1 MSDSTSSAP
10 SPQKFAKPSYLPLL
24 LAALFM
30 TVGITALVYLGRE
43 ETRLRGTPI
52 GELDLQ
58 PLLFTEKPLDLA
70 EMQGKVLVLHFWGFW
85 CGPCLMEYPEFATLQ
100 KEYIDSQDVEFAS
113 VACGDR
119 SPETKDDLA
128 FYTKKYLDREKIEDM
143 PIYWDPVEFSRQ
155 QVSLLFKSGGFS
167 YPTTIVLD
175 KQGKIADIWRGTIS
189 GNTLKNS
196 IEAARKQ

>member
-1 MSDSTSSAP
+1 MSDSASSAP
-10 SPQKFAKPSYLPLL
+10 NPQKFAKPSYLPLL

-58 PLLFTEKPLDLA
+58 PLLFTEKEIEPT
-70 EMQGKVLVLHFWGFW
+70 ETKGKVMVLHFWGFW
-85 CGPCLMEYPEFATLQ
+85 CGPCLMEYPEFAKLQ
-100 KEYIDSQDVEFAS
+100 KEYLDASDVLFAS
-113 VACGDR
+113 IACGDR

-167 YPTTIVLD
+167 YPTTIVVD
-175 KQGKIADIWRGTIS
+175 KQGKIAGIWRGTIS

>member
-10 SPQKFAKPSYLPLL
+10 SPSKFAKPSYLPLL

-58 PLLFTEKPLDLA
+58 PLLFPENAVDPA
-70 EMQGKVLVLHFWGFW
+70 ELRGKVVVLHFWGFW
-85 CGPCLMEYPEFATLQ
+85 CGPCLMEYPEFAKLQ
-100 KEYIDSQDVEFAS
+100 KEYIDSADVEFAS
-113 VACGDR
+113 IACGDR
-119 SPETKDDLA
+119 SPDTKDDLA

-143 PIYWDPVEFSRQ
+143 PIYWDPAEFSRQ

-175 KQGKIADIWRGTIS
+175 KQGKIADIWRGAIN